1 MNNKS
6 IKKLKITV
14 TNIKSVL
21 TNDNKKLSKVKVTG
35 KRLEYNKLQ
44 LLKREK
50 KESNLEKMKRSSPLS
65 GVSKKVG
72 SAFKSPIDM
81 FMNTLKLLGIGT
93 LINILPSLISK
104 LKNAFDDLKERFD
117 QLNSVVDKIGN
128 FITDITDPIKNI
140 FKIFNKKVDDKSS
153 KLESNVNDDQE
164 IVDDNIQTDDDQDDI
179 SFESIINTGES
190 LINSNQISDSDLDG
204 SSELSRL
211 NNIIEPAKSKLK
223 IRDNSLKA
231 IDKKMIKQKEKLIVI
246 QRQIVEVLQS

>member
-1 MNNKS
+1 
-6 IKKLKITV
+6 
-14 TNIKSVL
+14 
-21 TNDNKKLSKVKVTG
+21 
-35 KRLEYNKLQ
+35 
-44 LLKREK
+44 
-50 KESNLEKMKRSSPLS
+50 MKRSSPLL
-65 GVSKKVG
+65 GVSKRVSSTLKN
-72 SAFKSPIDM
+72 PMNM
-81 FMNTLKLLGIGT
+81 FMSTIGLLGTGILINTLPPLV
-93 LINILPSLISK
+93 SK
-104 LKNAFDDLKERFD
+104 LKGAFDSVKEKFD
-117 QLNSVVDKIGN
+117 QLNSIADKIGN

-140 FKIFNKKVDDKSS
+140 FKIFDKKVDDKSS

-190 LINSNQISDSDLDG
+190 LINSNQISNSDLDG

>member
-1 MNNKS
+1 MVSKS

-21 TNDNKKLSKVKVTG
+21 VKDSKKLSKVKVTG

-50 KESNLEKMKRSSPLS
+50 KESNLETMKKSSPLS

-72 SAFKSPIDM
+72 SVIKKPMDM
-81 FMNTLKLLGIGT
+81 FMETLGLLGTGILVNTLPPLV
-93 LINILPSLISK
+93 SK
-104 LKNAFDDLKERFD
+104 LKNAFDGIKEKFD
-117 QLNSVVDKIGN
+117 QLNSVVNKIGN

-140 FKIFNKKVDDKSS
+140 FKIFGKNDNTKNNN
-153 KLESNVNDDQE
+153 LESNVGDNQE
-164 IVDDNIQTDDDQDDI
+164 IMDDVEIGDDQDDI
-179 SFESIINTGES
+179 SFEGEIDTGEG
-190 LINSNQISDSDLDG
+190 LINSNQISANTSDA

-211 NNIIEPAKSKLK
+211 NNVIAPAKSKLK
-223 IRDNSLKA
+223 IRDSSLKA

-246 QRQIVEVLQS
+246 QRQIVEVAQS

>member
-1 MNNKS
+1 MVNKS

-21 TNDNKKLSKVKVTG
+21 VDDSKKLSKVKITG

-50 KESNLEKMKRSSPLS
+50 KESNLEKMKKSSPLS

-81 FMNTLKLLGIGT
+81 FMNTLTLLGIGT
-93 LINILPSLISK
+93 LINTLPSLISK
-104 LKNAFDDLKERFD
+104 LKNAFDEVKERFD

-140 FKIFNKKVDDKSS
+140 FKILGKDNSTKNNN
-153 KLESNVNDDQE
+153 LESNVDNNQGTMNDVE
-164 IVDDNIQTDDDQDDI
+164 IDDDQDDI
-179 SFESIINTGES
+179 SLEGEIDTEEG
-190 LINSNQISDSDLDG
+190 LINNNQISSNTSDG

-211 NNIIEPAKSKLK
+211 NNVIAPAKSKLK
-223 IRDNSLKA
+223 IRDNSLKT
-231 IDKKMIKQKEKLIVI
+231 IDKKMIKEKEKLIVI
-246 QRQIVEVLQS
+246 QRQIVEVMQS

>member
-1 MNNKS
+1 MVNKN

-21 TNDNKKLSKVKVTG
+21 VNDSKKLSKVKVIG

-44 LLKREK
+44 LLEREK
-50 KESNLEKMKRSSPLS
+50 KEENVEKMKKSSPLT

-72 SAFKSPIDM
+72 SVIKKRMDM
-81 FMNTLKLLGIGT
+81 FMGTLGLLGTGILVNTLPPLV
-93 LINILPSLISK
+93 SK
-104 LKNAFDDLKERFD
+104 LKNAFDGIKEKFD
-117 QLNSVVDKIGN
+117 QLNSVVNKIGN

-140 FKIFNKKVDDKSS
+140 FKIFGKNDNTKNNN
-153 KLESNVNDDQE
+153 LESNVGDNQE
-164 IVDDNIQTDDDQDDI
+164 ITDDVEIGDDQDDI
-179 SFESIINTGES
+179 SFEGEIDTGEG
-190 LINSNQISDSDLDG
+190 LINSNQISANTSDA

-211 NNIIEPAKSKLK
+211 NNVIAPAKSKLK

-246 QRQIVEVLQS
+246 QRQIVEVVQS